1 MNLMLG
7 QANGVKEVTVGIM
20 AVFDGHD
27 GAEASDMALK
37 LLLEYCI
44 LHTYFLLDATY
55 FSVTSV
61 LVQCSYIV
69 NGIACMLSH
78 HILLID
84 RILFI
89 CTSNNE
95 KAFLDQ
101 SIHCQWISII
111 LFALNF

>member
-1 MNLMLG
+1 M
-7 QANGVKEVTVGIM
+7 GVKEVTLGIM

-27 GAEASDMALK
+27 GAEASDMAPK
-37 LLLEYCI
+37 LLLEYFI

-55 FSVTSV
+55 SVISV

-69 NGIACMLSH
+69 NGIAYILSH

-89 CTSNNE
+89 CTSSNGN
-95 KAFLDQ
+95 AFLG
-101 SIHCQWISII
+101 
-111 LFALNF
+111 